1 MEAVINSTTE
11 LSKQNETERL
21 RELKQ
26 YQILET
32 APDISFDEIT
42 QLAASIL
49 NAPKAMINLIY
60 KDEQWSKS
68 MLGLSEEMRKI
79 PSDTSVCQYTIHET
93 TTFEIP
99 DLQKDKR
106 TKDFPYVKGKPYLR
120 YYLGAPLRTS
130 NGYGI
135 GALCVLDHKPRRAS
149 KKEKH
154 QLIVLAN
161 QVMAQLEL
169 RRKNLEL
176 EEHNNFQ
183 SDLMKILSHDM
194 RSPLNGIIGIGE
206 LLLNMNSFQDDEET
220 RELLLNLKY
229 SSEQLNE
236 LISDILNYTVIGG
249 KGFKLD
255 RKRTQIDEIVTNMQ
269 KLYKSAADLK
279 NIELRFTTEN
289 LEESVKIDAEKFK
302 QIFGNLVSNAIKFT
316 PDGGLVSSTIRHD
329 TTSDNLILTV
339 KDNGVGMD
347 EETIQKFIKGES
359 PSTTDGTEGEKGTGL
374 GTTIIHK
381 FTQLHKGM
389 LHVDSTP
396 GEETSVSVSIPLSD
410 SEYE

>member
-1 MEAVINSTTE
+1 MEAVTDSTTT
-11 LSKQNETERL
+11 LSKHNETERL

-42 QLAASIL
+42 QLAASII

-68 MLGLSEEMRKI
+68 ILGLSEKLRKI
-79 PSDTSVCQYTIHET
+79 PRYTSVCQYTIHET

-99 DLQKDKR
+99 DLQKDDR
-106 TKDFPYVKGKPYLR
+106 TKDFPYVKGEPHLR
-120 YYLGAPLRTS
+120 YYLGAPLRTP

-135 GALCVLDHKPRRAS
+135 GALCVLDHKPRKAS
-149 KKEKH
+149 KKEKQ
-154 QLIVLAN
+154 QLVVLAN

-176 EEHNNFQ
+176 EKNNDFQ

-206 LLLNMNSFQDDEET
+206 LLLNLHSFQDDEET

-229 SSEQLNE
+229 SSEQLNQ
-236 LISDILNYTVIGG
+236 LVSDILNYTVIGG

-255 RKRTQIDEIVTNMQ
+255 RKRTQIDKIVSNMQ
-269 KLYKSAADLK
+269 KLYKSVADLK

-289 LEESVKIDAEKFK
+289 VEEPIDIDAEKFK

-316 PDGGLVSSTIRHD
+316 PGGGLVSSIIRHD
-329 TTSDNLILTV
+329 ATSDNLILAV
-339 KDNGVGMD
+339 KDDGIGMD
-347 EETIQKFIKGES
+347 EETVQKFLNGKN
-359 PSTTDGTEGEKGTGL
+359 PSTTVGTDGEKGTGL
-374 GTTIIHK
+374 GTTIIYK
-381 FTQLHKGM
+381 FTQLHNGT

-396 GEETSVSVSIPLSD
+396 GEGTSVCVTIPLSD